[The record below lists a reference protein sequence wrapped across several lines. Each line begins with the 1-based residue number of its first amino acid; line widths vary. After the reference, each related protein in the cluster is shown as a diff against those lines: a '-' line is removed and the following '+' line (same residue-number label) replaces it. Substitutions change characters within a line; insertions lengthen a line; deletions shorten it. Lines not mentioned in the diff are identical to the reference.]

1 MKQHVDA
8 IACRVMQVVPG
19 HTTLLVGWSRA
30 EHLSA
35 SGKGLQGA
43 EPQGCAENK
52 AISQRDQ
59 KYCRSSYR
67 MSYGRGC
74 SAANKLVGSERI
86 SPIQGTAD
94 PQVPSVINIS
104 FLQLHEPFG
113 APAPGGGPVSG
124 AHLAQMH
131 PQQPSRGATWAL
143 AVSTGSC
150 GRHGHLQF
158 LNYFPNPP
166 MGAYHT
172 HGGTWQLWQIATY
185 RFGVDCSF

>member
-19 HTTLLVGWSRA
+19 HTKLLVGWSRA

-74 SAANKLVGSERI
+74 SAANKLVGSEQI

-94 PQVPSVINIS
+94 PQVPSVIKHQ
-104 FLQLHEPFG
+104 FLT
-113 APAPGGGPVSG
+113 APRAFRCTSSRRRTSVWSTPGTDAST
-124 AHLAQMH
+124 
-131 PQQPSRGATWAL
+131 ATKQRCH
-143 AVSTGSC
+143 VGSC
-150 GRHGHLQF
+150 CKH
-158 LNYFPNPP
+158 
-166 MGAYHT
+166 
-172 HGGTWQLWQIATY
+172 WQLWKAWPLTLFKLLSQSSHGSISHPWWDMAAVADSQVQVW
-185 RFGVDCSF
+185 G